1 MKLTKQQ
8 IESVRNQLSVEPVE
22 DDHPV
27 QKELEEAFGQEHETT
42 YGHRAGP
49 EEPVELVNILLVGHG
64 IPDQPRG
71 PSQVAPPVMETSAS
85 AASRQAY
92 FGPEAGWIDTPV
104 LRRGDLAT
112 ARSGP
117 CIIEEYDATCVV
129 PPNWTAALDDDG
141 NIILTREGT

>member
-1 MKLTKQQ
+1 M
-8 IESVRNQLSVEPVE
+8 
-22 DDHPV
+22 
-27 QKELEEAFGQEHETT
+27 
-42 YGHRAGP
+42 
-49 EEPVELVNILLVGHG
+49 NILLVGHG

-71 PSQVAPPVMETSAS
+71 PSQIAPPVMETSAS

-117 CIIEEYDATCVV
+117 CIIEEYDATCLV
-129 PPNWTAALDDDG
+129 PPGGTASLDRYA
-141 NIILTREGT
+141 NIVIDLE